1 VGFREVISTVPIVVG
16 FDLSAKECQKIGVK
30 ARLVGLRQSVYLSL
44 S

>member
-1 VGFREVISTVPIVVG
+1 MGFREVISTVPIVVG

-30 ARLVGLRQSVYLSL
+30 ARLGLRQSVYLSL